1 MSDVSAKAGC
11 EMIHSFFLID
21 VTSFI
26 LDPNSCPILSYTG
39 AVGVPIKLLFEAEGM
54 KITVEV
60 GGFSQPCHF
69 ISVTH
74 LSTF

>member
-1 MSDVSAKAGC
+1 MS
-11 EMIHSFFLID
+11 
-21 VTSFI
+21 
-26 LDPNSCPILSYTG
+26 